1 MTAFSTLESWSGK
14 EIGEVGSLSE
24 QEVDSYTQ
32 RPLRMPALNFGLL
45 FLSLSFPNF
54 FPQLFL
60 ESNLGKV
67 SLGK

>member
-45 FLSLSFPNF
+45 FLSLSPS
-54 FPQLFL
+54 PTSFL
-60 ESNLGKV
+60 SYFLRAI
-67 SLGK
+67 